1 VTAMTANALTNS
13 TGRVVAESRTRA
25 ARLCEIVKFVDL
37 NPRARPGES
46 LRARNLQAT
55 VAFHPLFGGRR
66 GPGAPRSG
74 PGISALGY
82 VFRLGSASMEEMAGF
97 LATVLICDDEPSLR
111 ELIRVSLDGA
121 YSFAEADDGEKSLE
135 IARRLKPDVVILD
148 IMMPRRNGL
157 EVLSELRRDEGLAAT
172 AVIVLTAQPA
182 MRDEALRHGADVV
195 MVKPF
200 EPHQI
205 TAAVEEVLANRR

>member
-1 VTAMTANALTNS
+1 
-13 TGRVVAESRTRA
+13 
-25 ARLCEIVKFVDL
+25 
-37 NPRARPGES
+37 
-46 LRARNLQAT
+46 
-55 VAFHPLFGGRR
+55 
-66 GPGAPRSG
+66 
-74 PGISALGY
+74 
-82 VFRLGSASMEEMAGF
+82 MEEMAGF

-121 YSFAEADDGEKSLE
+121 YSFAEADDGEMSLE

-157 EVLSELRRDEGLAAT
+157 DVLSELRRDEGLAAT

-182 MRDEALRHGADVV
+182 MRDAALSRGADVV

-205 TAAVEEVLANRR
+205 TAAVAEVLANRT